1 MKTCRNAAISGQLV
15 LAMLLFISVN
25 LTLRAQ
31 TNSGVA
37 SSPDAWFTLNPVFA
51 NNPAARELVT
61 NLLAEPQ
68 PELSVP
74 QFSEAGSAPGTYW
87 TLKGAAAPL
96 PFDPYPDL
104 PVYSLGTN
112 GQFLIDDRSVDYA
125 TLDAQMQAEAELEG
139 LTNPPIS
146 ISPINT
152 NGLWL
157 EVPPDS
163 LADTNYFKV
172 ILHNAIQGQSYDF
185 LTTSSLNSPIS
196 WATELTTNNPSGNS
210 IEVEL
215 PMSDRPILFVRA
227 RVTESYSFYINTP
240 PLSQDVYDGD
250 SVTFYVN
257 TGGNTNLT
265 FQWTFNGVDIP
276 GATNSSYTIDSVQ
289 DSDAGYY
296 AVIISDGTNSLVTP
310 AAQLTTEGSTGDANL
325 IPVTSGRQNY
335 TFKSGVTY
343 YIGSQTYLYGNT
355 TIEGGAVLKFDWN
368 YNSSLVVMG
377 GLTCKTEPYNPA
389 ILTTIDDDAVGE
401 LLGNSSGYPQTA
413 TNGTPYL
420 DMTYAQSN
428 SISNLRVCFA
438 DWGVTT
444 PLASRKLDV
453 WDCQFVEC
461 NYGLVNLVAGTG
473 ADDSLHNVLFAAC
486 GAAVGASS
494 NSVAID
500 GEQVTA
506 DVGDFCL
513 ANVTPGSIA
522 LTNSIVWGNTITA
535 SNLSTVNVASNPDGT
550 NFVYEGNGS
559 YYLAANSPLHKAG
572 TANISSRL
580 QTELQSK
587 STYSP
592 IPIVAFTQISGNFSL
607 SPQASRYTNG
617 APDLG
622 YYYDALDYSVASLII
637 SKGNLT
643 VLPGT
648 AIAVRNDY
656 FPNGC
661 PQGEGYYVN
670 YTVEGIIVQ
679 QGSSI
684 VSHGTPTK
692 PNIFTAEKM
701 VQEFPNTDFAE
712 YEYNYSGVW
721 FGTLSFVPD
730 FEFDNNYSS
739 APTLDFRFSK
749 FYLPPNDYHFWS
761 GLDESGQIEMSTD
774 SSMYL
779 SLQDCQVH
787 GGRINLGNPDY
798 NNYDPSQVYAPG
810 AVSLLNNSF
819 ENVNINLDPTY
830 NEYGYG
836 VNCDEQVLAYN
847 NLFKGGL
854 WLHLEPFT
862 ASAGNW
868 IFTDNLFDH
877 ADLVQDVNE
886 PLDYNYNAYWPLS
899 ADELTYDYNF
909 YPWYVNNANQLQT
922 TTTGDGYTDGGNE
935 VTLSSAPPYQFGTF
949 GKFYLPDTTT
959 LYGAGSRSPADAGLY
974 HYTTRIDQTK
984 EGSEPSGHMVNI
996 GVHYVAANSYG
1007 QPMDSD
1013 SDGIP
1018 DYVENWHGDGNYSS
1032 HTDTETDWQNPMTDG
1047 VNPDPSNS
1055 LYLNTDLSGDG
1066 IVGRVKV
1073 ALGMNPLDA
1082 SNPLALKQVITG
1094 DEPGIATFEVPISY
1108 SVLTNIGNLNL
1119 YFNGVDVTLEDVT
1132 NASDGNTL
1140 LEWNTTYEPP
1150 GQHYLQAQLT
1160 LSSSGDD
1167 AAILSGI
1174 GTFTPFYSS
1183 NVMQFFESDTMF
1195 DDTGAYLDAQ
1205 LPEPDANYTIQL
1217 YDPSTTPATLIK
1229 TITGSTSS
1237 GMIQENWDLT
1247 YDDGVTLFTND
1258 TVNAVFNVNLLDPAS
1273 GTSTK
1278 VLHKLTSN
1286 EQGNGFDFVYMYTP
1300 TNSAMIHEFDSDNN
1314 NDDGVVWLG
1323 MQNVVDTL
1331 QMPVTADGGHDDNYD
1346 SSFDNYTYEGNNT
1359 HGNGLSEGWP
1369 GYANSRSMI
1378 TNSLYPS
1385 MADGTTKNFFC
1396 QSHGSSDRLCNYAND
1411 TFMTASEVG
1420 SLLNNHYHAK
1430 GGLITKNPY
1439 RFVFLEGCATASAK
1453 DWRRAFGIFPL
1464 DAPNQASRNK
1474 VGPQAY
1480 VGWAS
1485 EHAGWIGFSVDND
1498 ASQNIASAWTETL
1511 AEFYENW
1518 MDHVS
1523 LKQCIDTASTP
1534 QANIAPFPVPQNKM
1548 ITIHGINYETF
1559 EDYSYTYT
1567 NVITSPIYVVGHS
1580 GLTRNGVNNS
1590 FDNYY
1595 AAPVST
1601 Q

>member
-1 MKTCRNAAISGQLV
+1 MKTLQK
-15 LAMLLFISVN
+15 ISVGTLICFTAL
-25 LTLRAQ
+25 LTSLNFTSRAQ
-31 TNSGVA
+31 TNNGVRPP
-37 SSPDAWFTLNPVFA
+37 PDDWLMLNPVFA
-51 NNPAARELVT
+51 DNPATRELVT
-61 NLLAEPQ
+61 NLLAAPQ

-74 QFSEAGSAPGTYW
+74 QFSQAGSAPGTYW

-112 GQFLIDDRSVDYA
+112 GQYLIDDRSVDYPA
-125 TLDAQMQAEAELEG
+125 LEAQQQAEDELLG

-146 ISPINT
+146 INPINT

-157 EVPPDS
+157 EVPADS
-163 LADTNYFKV
+163 LADVGQFKV

-185 LTTSSLNSPIS
+185 LTTPSLNSPIT

-215 PMSDRPILFVRA
+215 PMNGNPILFVRA

-240 PLSQDVYDGD
+240 PMSQDVYDGD

-265 FQWTFNGVDIP
+265 FQWTFNGVAIP

-401 LLGNSSGYPQTA
+401 YLGFSSSDPQTA
-413 TNGTPYL
+413 ANGTPYL
-420 DMTYAQSN
+420 DMTYSQSN

-522 LTNSIVWGNTITA
+522 LTNSIVWGNSITA

-580 QTELQSK
+580 QAELQNK
-587 STYSP
+587 TTYSP
-592 IPIVAFTQISGNFSL
+592 VPIAANIQITGSL
-607 SPQASRYTNG
+607 TLFPQALRYTNG
-617 APDLG
+617 APDIG
-622 YYYDALDYSVASLII
+622 YYYDALDYSVANVTLSG
-637 SKGNLT
+637 GNIT

-656 FPNGC
+656 IAA
-661 PQGEGYYVN
+661 YDY
-670 YTVEGIIVQ
+670 YTVEGFLVQ
-679 QGSSI
+679 QGSTFT
-684 VSHGTPTK
+684 SHGTPTK
-692 PNIFTAEKM
+692 PNVFTAEKM
-701 VQEFPNTDFAE
+701 VQEFPETGFAI
-712 YEYNYSGVW
+712 YQVYYYNWW
-721 FGTLSFVPD
+721 FGTIAFASD
-730 FEFDNNYSS
+730 FEFDDYNSP
-739 APTLDFRFSK
+739 APTFDFRFSK
-749 FYLPPNDYHFWS
+749 FYLPANDYHIWS
-761 GLDESGQIEMSTD
+761 GMDEYGEYEVSPD
-774 SSMYL
+774 SSIYL

-798 NNYDPSQVYAPG
+798 YNYDPSQVYAAG

-819 ENVNINLDPTY
+819 ENVSINLDPTY

-836 VNCDEQVLAYN
+836 INCDEQVVAYN

-862 ASAGNW
+862 SSAGNW

-886 PLDYNYNAYWPLS
+886 PLDYNYNGYWPLS

-909 YPWYVNNANQLQT
+909 YPWYVNNTNQLQT

-935 VTLSSAPPYQFGTF
+935 VTLSSAPPYQHGTF
-949 GKFYLPDTTT
+949 GKFYLPDTTP

-974 HYTTRIDQTK
+974 QYTTRTDQTK
-984 EGSEPSGHMVNI
+984 EGSETSGHMVNI
-996 GVHYVAANSYG
+996 GLHYVAANNYG
-1007 QPMDSD
+1007 QPKDSD
-1013 SDGIP
+1013 GDGIP
-1018 DYVENWHGDGNYSS
+1018 DYVEDANGNGQV
-1032 HTDTETDWQNPMTDG
+1032 DFNPIVNANETDPNNPMTDG
-1047 VNPDPSNS
+1047 ITNDI
-1055 LYLNTDLSGDG
+1055 YNTAYDNIDLSGDG
-1066 IVGRVKV
+1066 LVGRIKK
-1073 ALGMNPLDA
+1073 ALGINPLDT
-1082 SNPLALKQVITG
+1082 SNPLSFTQITTG
-1094 DEPGIATFEVPISY
+1094 EEPEVATFEVPISY
-1108 SVLTNIGNLNL
+1108 NALTNMGGLKL
-1119 YFNGVDVTLEDVT
+1119 LV
-1132 NASDGNTL
+1132 DGNVAPYQECDPATDGNCL
-1140 LEWNTTYEPP
+1140 LEWNTTFNSP
-1150 GQHYLQAQLT
+1150 GQHYLQVQLT
-1160 LSSSGDD
+1160 VNGQIHQGDSPD
-1167 AAILSGI
+1167 PTILAGVGKI
-1174 GTFTPFYSS
+1174 GSFYSTNICQFDPFYSRFNNS
-1183 NVMQFFESDTMF
+1183 
-1195 DDTGAYLDAQ
+1195 GATLYAA
-1205 LPEPDANYTIQL
+1205 LPEPDANYTIELQ
-1217 YDPSTTPATLIK
+1217 TTNGVHIK
-1229 TITGSTSS
+1229 TIANSTSS
-1237 GMIQENWDLT
+1237 GIIMENWDLT
-1247 YDDGVTLFTND
+1247 DDNGNPVTDD
-1258 TVNAVFNVNLLDPAS
+1258 TIKAVFNVSLLDPSS
-1273 GTSTK
+1273 GSLEFL
-1278 VLHKLTSN
+1278 LHRALL
-1286 EQGNGFDFVYMYTP
+1286 G
-1300 TNSAMIHEFDSDNN
+1300 
-1314 NDDGVVWLG
+1314 DDGNFTISYTWDVDYYAHG
-1323 MQNVVDTL
+1323 TMHDAIENGVVDPL
-1331 QMPVTADGGHDDNYD
+1331 ISPLESGG
-1346 SSFDNYTYEGNNT
+1346 SGSFNPYFSTFNDYTWSGNLNGNPGYLSGQSDVNNLITNLTDVDTMDFYFEG
-1359 HGNGLSEGWP
+1359 HGNPSTLGDDARGQVSFFNNQVGFALGNLSGKSGATP
-1369 GYANSRSMI
+1369 
-1378 TNSLYPS
+1378 
-1385 MADGTTKNFFC
+1385 
-1396 QSHGSSDRLCNYAND
+1396 QH
-1411 TFMTASEVG
+1411 
-1420 SLLNNHYHAK
+1420 
-1430 GGLITKNPY
+1430 PY
-1439 RFVFLEGCATASAK
+1439 RFVFLNACDTADDDGWAH
-1453 DWRRAFGIFPL
+1453 AFGIPDKITGAELDNGSSPPQAFVGWKGEPRAPNSDDDWNDVAETYTIFFSAWQNGYNLQECIDIASSSNPLGDGSVTLNFPL
-1464 DAPNQASRNK
+1464 GKR
-1474 VGPQAY
+1474 
-1480 VGWAS
+1480 
-1485 EHAGWIGFSVDND
+1485 F
-1498 ASQNIASAWTETL
+1498 NI
-1511 AEFYENW
+1511 F
-1518 MDHVS
+1518 
-1523 LKQCIDTASTP
+1523 Q
-1534 QANIAPFPVPQNKM
+1534 
-1548 ITIHGINYETF
+1548 
-1559 EDYSYTYT
+1559 
-1567 NVITSPIYVVGHS
+1567 
-1580 GLTRNGVNNS
+1580 
-1590 FDNYY
+1590 NYY
-1595 AAPVST
+1595 GLRGLNNFHINVYGYRGIKRVDYDDGY
-1601 Q
+1601 

>member
-1 MKTCRNAAISGQLV
+1 MKALQK
-15 LAMLLFISVN
+15 ISVGTLICFTALLTN
-25 LTLRAQ
+25 LNFTSRAQ
-31 TNSGVA
+31 TNNGVT
-37 SSPDAWFTLNPVFA
+37 SPPDAWFMLNPVFA
-51 NNPAARELVT
+51 NNPAAKELVT
-61 NLLAEPQ
+61 NLLTEPQ

-74 QFSEAGSAPGTYW
+74 EVSQTWSPPGTYW
-87 TLKGAAAPL
+87 TLKNGGAPL
-96 PFDPYPDL
+96 PMDMFPDL
-104 PVYSLGTN
+104 PVYQIGTN
-112 GQFLIDDRSVDYA
+112 QYLIDDRSVDYA

-146 ISPINT
+146 INPINT

-163 LADTNYFKV
+163 LADANYFKV

-185 LTTSSLNSPIS
+185 LTTSSLNSPIA

-240 PLSQDVYDGD
+240 PMSQDVYDGD

-265 FQWTFNGVDIP
+265 FQWTFDGVDIP
-276 GATNSSYTIDSVQ
+276 GATNNSYTIDSVQ

-296 AVIISDGTNSLVTP
+296 AVIISDGTNSLVTT

-355 TIEGGAVLKFDWN
+355 TIEGGAIIKFDWN
-368 YNSSLVVMG
+368 YNSSLLVMG

-494 NSVAID
+494 NSVAIE

-513 ANVTPGSIA
+513 ANATPGSIA

-535 SNLSTVNVASNPDGT
+535 SNLSTVNVAVNPDGT

-572 TANISSRL
+572 TVNISSRL

-587 STYSP
+587 STCSP
-592 IPIVAFTQISGNFSL
+592 IPIVAFTQISGNFAL
-607 SPQASRYTNG
+607 SPQAARYTNG

-622 YYYDALDYSVASLII
+622 YYYDALDYSVASLIV

-684 VSHGTPTK
+684 VSHGTPSK
-692 PNIFTAEKM
+692 PNIFTAEKT
-701 VQEFPNTDFAE
+701 VQEFPDTDFAE
-712 YEYNYSGVW
+712 YEYYYSGVW
-721 FGTLSFVPD
+721 FGSLSFVPD
-730 FEFDNNYSS
+730 FEFDNNFSA

-761 GLDESGQIEMSTD
+761 GLDESGQIEMSSD

-779 SLQDCQVH
+779 SLQDCQIH

-819 ENVNINLDPTY
+819 ENVSINLDPTY

-877 ADLVQDVNE
+877 SDLVQDINE
-886 PLDYNYNAYWPLS
+886 PLDYNYNGYWPLS

-909 YPWYVNNANQLQT
+909 YSWYVNNSNQLQT

-935 VTLSSAPPYQFGTF
+935 VTLNSAPPYQFGTF

-984 EGSEPSGHMVNI
+984 EGDETSGHMVNI
-996 GVHYVAANSYG
+996 GVHYVAANIYG
-1007 QPMDSD
+1007 QPKDSD

-1018 DYVENWHGDGNYSS
+1018 DYAENWHGDGNYSI

-1066 IVGRVKV
+1066 LVGRVKA

-1082 SNPLALKQVITG
+1082 GNPLALKQVITG
-1094 DEPGIATFEVPISY
+1094 NEPDIATFEVPISY

-1119 YFNGVDVTLEDVT
+1119 YFNGVDVTLEDIT
-1132 NASDGNTL
+1132 NASDGNAL

-1174 GTFTPFYSS
+1174 GTFTPFYST

-1247 YDDGVTLFTND
+1247 YDDGVTVFTND
-1258 TVNAVFNVNLLDPAS
+1258 TVNAVFNVTLLDPGS

-1286 EQGNGFDFVYMYTP
+1286 EQGNGFDFVYVYTP
-1300 TNSAMIHEFDSDNN
+1300 TNSSLSYDFGNENGEIWN
-1314 NDDGVVWLG
+1314 G
-1323 MQNVVDTL
+1323 MQAVVDTVL
-1331 QMPVTADGGHDDNYD
+1331 MPVTADGGHDDHYD

-1369 GYANSRSMI
+1369 GYVNSSSTLTNNSSPTGLFASMK
-1378 TNSLYPS
+1378 
-1385 MADGTTKNFFC
+1385 DGTTKNFYC
-1396 QSHGSSDRLCNYAND
+1396 YAHGSGTAIGNYSHSV
-1411 TFMTASEVG
+1411 TLFSSGVG
-1420 SLLNNHYHAK
+1420 DLLGNHYNAK
-1430 GGLITKNPY
+1430 GGLNTKNPY
-1439 RFVFLEGCATASAK
+1439 RFVFLDGCSTASQK

-1464 DAPNQASRNK
+1464 DTPNQAARNK
-1474 VGPQAY
+1474 VGPQAF
-1480 VGWAS
+1480 VGWAAD
-1485 EHAGWIGFSVDND
+1485 HTGWLNGVD
-1498 ASQNIASAWTETL
+1498 ASEASLDVATAYTQTL
-1511 AEFYENW
+1511 EDFYEQW
-1518 MDHVS
+1518 MDNVP
-1523 LKQCIDTASTP
+1523 LNQCIYSASTS
-1534 QANIAPFPVPQNKM
+1534 AENTAPFPVPQNKKV
-1548 ITIHGINYETF
+1548 TISGINYEDF
-1559 EDYSYTYT
+1559 DSYNFTYT
-1567 NVITSPIYVVGHS
+1567 NVMTSPIYVVGHS
-1580 GLTRNGVNNS
+1580 GLKRS
-1590 FDNYY
+1590 SLDSSQDNYY
-1595 AAPVST
+1595 AAPTST
-1601 Q
+1601 E